1 MNNHSKK
8 KYIWQNSKPI
18 ALKDLLKH
26 ATFDILPVF
35 ETSDFI
41 IDPLDHDDVIEIK
54 ETKYLTNEMI
64 EKVVSQMSLMQAGI
78 ERYQVYKEQ
87 VYFIDALNDQN
98 SHNLNLLDERLPSKD
113 TIFDIKNVL
122 EGSKKLFTYV
132 KTINE
137 ELTVDNLKLAFKINL
152 LQKMLEAE
160 DYNLSILDQE
170 LLDEETINKLIKLI
184 NRSSAALPKNQFF
197 YKIDLEQKTY
207 ANYVY
212 LTHIELFDHNTLWNI
227 NTSIN
232 QASYSDALKMMT
244 IYLIGLKDELT
255 RNSFANLDYLKIIN
269 PRLNSFYTISIKSI
283 SDQKWGLLAEALLIE
298 DFDDLW
304 KLRTRS
310 YQ

>member
-1 MNNHSKK
+1 MNNDIKK

-26 ATFDILPVF
+26 ASFDILPVF
-35 ETSDFI
+35 ENSDFI
-41 IDPLDHDDVIEIK
+41 IDPLDHDDVIEIE

-64 EKVVSQMSLMQAGI
+64 EKVVSQMALMQAGI
-78 ERYQVYKEQ
+78 ERYQ

-98 SHNLNLLDERLPSKD
+98 SHNLNLLDERMPSKD

-122 EGSKKLFTYV
+122 NGSKKLFSYV
-132 KTINE
+132 KAINE

-152 LQKMLEAE
+152 LHKMLEAE
-160 DYNLSILDQE
+160 DYNLEILDQE
-170 LLDEETINKLIKLI
+170 LLSEETINKLIKLI
-184 NRSSAALPKNQFF
+184 NRCAAALPKNQFF
-197 YKIDLEQKTY
+197 YKIDLEQQTY

-212 LTHIELFDHNTLWNI
+212 LTQIELFDHNTLWNI

-255 RNSFANLDYLKIIN
+255 RNSFANLDYIKIIN

-283 SDQKWGLLAEALLIE
+283 SDQKWALLAEALLIE
-298 DFDDLW
+298 DFDKLW

>member
-1 MNNHSKK
+1 MNNDSKK

-26 ATFDILPVF
+26 ASFDILPVF
-35 ETSDFI
+35 ETTDFI
-41 IDPLDHDDVIEIK
+41 IDPLDHDDVIEIE

-64 EKVVSQMSLMQAGI
+64 EKVVSQMALMQAGI

-98 SHNLNLLDERLPSKD
+98 SHNLNLIDERMPSKD

-122 EGSKKLFTYV
+122 NGSKKLFAYV
-132 KTINE
+132 KSINE

-152 LQKMLEAE
+152 LHKMLEAE
-160 DYNLSILDQE
+160 DYNLEILDQE
-170 LLDEETINKLIKLI
+170 LLSEETINKLIKLI
-184 NRSSAALPKNQFF
+184 NRCAAALPKNQFF
-197 YKIDLEQKTY
+197 YKIDLEQQTY

-212 LTHIELFDHNTLWNI
+212 LTQIELFDHNTLWNI

-255 RNSFANLDYLKIIN
+255 RNSFANLDYIKIIN

-283 SDQKWGLLAEALLIE
+283 SDQKWAQLAEALLIE
-298 DFDDLW
+298 DFDKLW